1 MTAPAQLGSL
11 DGPGLR
17 RVVTTLCI
25 TEITSWGIL
34 YYAFAVLSSDIV
46 DDTGWS
52 QAAVTAAFSMSLV
65 VSGLVGVVV
74 GRRLDRFGPRRIMT
88 AGSIVGV
95 GSVIVVAVAPTYPV
109 FVIGWLAAG
118 VAMAG
123 TLYSPAFAA
132 LTRWAGPRRVTS
144 LTTLTLVAG
153 LASTVFAPLAA
164 GLQAAGDW
172 RSAYV
177 WLAVLLAVVTVPLHW
192 WGLDHPW
199 VPATDATHDDGP
211 PPRDVR
217 TVPFI
222 ALMVTAT
229 VSAFVVYAAVVN
241 LVPMLVERGLTTTEA
256 AVGLGIGGIG
266 QVAGRLGYARFSRAT
281 TPVSRLTLTI
291 VAVSIT
297 TALAAVAPA
306 EIVILF
312 AVSAAMGV
320 ARGIFTLI
328 QATAVSDRW
337 GIARF
342 GHLNGILS
350 APVLV
355 ASALAPFA
363 GAALADLLG
372 GQQEAFIALAVL
384 AVVAI
389 VPALATGTD
398 ASDRSDGLSVRR
410 EGPAGSGRG

>member
-1 MTAPAQLGSL
+1 
-11 DGPGLR
+11 
-17 RVVTTLCI
+17 
-25 TEITSWGIL
+25 
-34 YYAFAVLSSDIV
+34 
-46 DDTGWS
+46 
-52 QAAVTAAFSMSLV
+52 
-65 VSGLVGVVV
+65 
-74 GRRLDRFGPRRIMT
+74 
-88 AGSIVGV
+88 
-95 GSVIVVAVAPTYPV
+95 
-109 FVIGWLAAG
+109 
-118 VAMAG
+118 MAG

-132 LTRWAGPRRVTS
+132 LTRWAGPRRVTA

-164 GLQAAGDW
+164 GHQAAGDW
-172 RSAYV
+172 RSAYA
-177 WLAVLLAVVTVPLHW
+177 WLAGLLAVVTVPLHW

-199 VPATDATHDDGP
+199 VPVTDAAHDDGP

-229 VSAFVVYAAVVN
+229 ISAFVVYAAVVN

-266 QVAGRLGYARFSRAT
+266 QVAGRLGYARFARAT
-281 TPVSRLTLTI
+281 TPVSRLAITI

-306 EIVILF
+306 EIVVLF

-372 GQQEAFIALAVL
+372 GQQEAFVALAVL

-398 ASDRSDGLSVRR
+398 ASDPDGLSVRR
-410 EGPAGSGRG
+410 EGRAGSGRG